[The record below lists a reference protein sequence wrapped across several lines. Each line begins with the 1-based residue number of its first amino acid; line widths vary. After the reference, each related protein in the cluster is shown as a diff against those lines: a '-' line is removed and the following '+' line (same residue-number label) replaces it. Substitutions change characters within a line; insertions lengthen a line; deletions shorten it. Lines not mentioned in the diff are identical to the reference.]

1 MQDYTLEEILEW
13 VVLGLLVAVLALV
26 AFWLGGWLFV
36 FLGKVFLA
44 LSKLIVALLYFLVPA
59 LIIAGIVY
67 LIVRWLTEKRENAQS

>member
-1 MQDYTLEEILEW
+1 MQSYTLDELLGWI
-13 VVLGLLVAVLALV
+13 VLGLLVAVLALV

-59 LIIAGIVY
+59 LIVAALVY
-67 LIVRWLTEKRENAQS
+67 AVVHWLSGKRQDGQS

>member
-1 MQDYTLEEILEW
+1 MERYTLEEILEW

-44 LSKLIVALLYFLVPA
+44 VSKLIVALLYFLVPA
-59 LIIAGIVY
+59 LLVAGIVY
-67 LIVRWLTEKRENAQS
+67 LLVQWISRRRPRAES

>member
-1 MQDYTLEEILEW
+1 VQDYTLEEILEW

>member
-67 LIVRWLTEKRENAQS
+67 LIVHWLTGKRENAQS

>member
-1 MQDYTLEEILEW
+1 VQDYTLEEILEW

-67 LIVRWLTEKRENAQS
+67 LIVRWLTDKRENAQS

>member
-67 LIVRWLTEKRENAQS
+67 LIVRWLTDKRENAQS

>member
-1 MQDYTLEEILEW
+1 MERYTLEEILEW

-44 LSKLIVALLYFLVPA
+44 VSKLIVALLYFLVPA
-59 LIIAGIVY
+59 LLVAGIVY
-67 LIVRWLTEKRENAQS
+67 LLVQWISRRRPRAEG